1 MATKHPWQSLIGSL
15 SESGHTLH
23 SLIISHPAAPFL
35 NVSLIYNRVY
45 HESQETSDNLYYS
58 RCRAGLLTLAVL
70 DDTARILRLGPGR
83 KAEVASTLPD
93 AALRDLIVSLGY
105 HPDSKM
111 LQKLV
116 IATRSPNGIQ
126 VPKVERRKQL
136 QETPIPTPKERAEDV
151 DVESTDHLFKPKPVP
166 KEELDRNK
174 TFNDIS
180 FNFVKGKS

>member
-15 SESGHTLH
+15 SESGHALH
-23 SLIISHPAAPFL
+23 SLIMGHPASKYL
-35 NVSLIYNRVY
+35 NVSLIYNRIY

-70 DDTARILRLGPGR
+70 DDTARILKLVPAQVPGT
-83 KAEVASTLPD
+83 ESGSVLPD

-105 HPDSKM
+105 HPESKM

-116 IATRSPNGIQ
+116 IAVRSSNGIR

-136 QETPIPTPKERAEDV
+136 QETTVLKRAADI
-151 DVESTDHLFKPKPVP
+151 DIESTDHLFKPKPVP